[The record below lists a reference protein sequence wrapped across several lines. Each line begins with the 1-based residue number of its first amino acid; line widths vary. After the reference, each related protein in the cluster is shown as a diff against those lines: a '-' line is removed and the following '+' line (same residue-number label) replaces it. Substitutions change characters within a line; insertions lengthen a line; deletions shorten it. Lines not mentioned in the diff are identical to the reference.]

1 MQTLPSHAPLDGPL
15 AGSPY
20 DTFAGGSFAGGQDFG
35 ANGPSF
41 DIRKVLTVV
50 RANLWLIGLI
60 LAVCVALALT
70 LTMLQTPRYTAQVSV
85 QINNQSAQ
93 VLADDQDAASG
104 ETVAAQDTDRF
115 LKTQID
121 ILGSRGIA
129 ERVAQR
135 LRLIG
140 NARFYAAMGVSA
152 PDQGMSADDARKYTV
167 DVLLDAVKADLPQS
181 SRLAT
186 ISFTS
191 IDPAFSAQIANAWAS
206 EFIQSNLQRRYDSSA
221 YAREFIAGQLAEAK
235 AKLEQSER
243 DLNAYARDAGII
255 RMRDATVT
263 TGTDQPSTDVN
274 TVTMASL
281 LQVNAAANQATA
293 TRVAAEQRWNSLSRA
308 NLLSAPEVLANP
320 TVTALMAD
328 RAHAQSDLQRER
340 IKHLDDYPSVVQL
353 KAQIAA
359 IDQQITAVAQTVRS
373 SVRQQ
378 YDAALNAERNLQKEV
393 SQLKGSSLAEQ
404 DLSVRYNLLAR
415 DADTNRALYDGLLQ
429 RYKELNAAAGIS
441 ASNIAVIDAADAPTK
456 PSAPILVNNLVI
468 GLVAGIVIAA
478 LVVLVRFQF
487 DDAVRVPEDVEEKLG
502 MPLLG
507 VIPKA
512 QDGTPADALV
522 DPKSAVSEGYNS
534 LRSALLYSTASGLPK
549 TLLITSSQPAEGKS
563 TTSLAIAMGLARLGR
578 TVVLLDVDMRRPAL
592 HATMGVSNEH
602 GMSSLLTAQDTI
614 DDVLRPTDTP
624 GLQVITSGPIPPSPT
639 ELLSAGRLHQVLD
652 TLRER
657 FDVVILDSPP
667 VLGLADAPL
676 MSAVVDG
683 VVMVVQSD
691 RSRRGSLRASLRRLR
706 TMQPNVLG
714 AVLTMFD
721 PAKVGN
727 RYSEYY
733 GYSYYRYTPEN
744 GK

>member
-1 MQTLPSHAPLDGPL
+1 VQTLPSHAPLDGPL

-186 ISFTS
+186 IRFTS

-563 TTSLAIAMGLARLGR
+563 TTSLAIAGSGPSWPHRGPARCRHAPSGPSRHDGRVQRARHVEPADRAGHHRRRAAPDRYAGASGHHLGPDSAQPDRTAERGAPSSGARHPARAFRRGDPRQPARARPGRRAADVGCRRWRRDGGPVGSQPPRIAARLAAPPAHDAAQCAGR
-578 TVVLLDVDMRRPAL
+578 GAHDVRSGQSREPLFRILWLQLLPL
-592 HATMGVSNEH
+592 HA
-602 GMSSLLTAQDTI
+602 
-614 DDVLRPTDTP
+614 
-624 GLQVITSGPIPPSPT
+624 
-639 ELLSAGRLHQVLD
+639 
-652 TLRER
+652 
-657 FDVVILDSPP
+657 
-667 VLGLADAPL
+667 
-676 MSAVVDG
+676 
-683 VVMVVQSD
+683 
-691 RSRRGSLRASLRRLR
+691 
-706 TMQPNVLG
+706 
-714 AVLTMFD
+714 
-721 PAKVGN
+721 
-727 RYSEYY
+727 
-733 GYSYYRYTPEN
+733 
-744 GK
+744 